1 MYLITAGFFSS
12 RGICNLNYL
21 DEERTHKISVDL
33 DDNAGVIDLFV
44 TITGITPV
52 PDVSNENETSSS
64 LALDVIPSKLTE
76 EDVENY
82 VCIQKFCLIDKKY
95 SFS

>member
-1 MYLITAGFFSS
+1 MILFS
-12 RGICNLNYL
+12 RGICYINHL

-33 DDNAGVIDLFV
+33 DNNAGVIDLFV

-52 PDVSNENETSSS
+52 PDITNENETSSNI
-64 LALDVIPSKLTE
+64 ALDVIPSKLTK

-82 VCIQKFCLIDKKY
+82 VCIEKFCLLDKK
-95 SFS
+95 